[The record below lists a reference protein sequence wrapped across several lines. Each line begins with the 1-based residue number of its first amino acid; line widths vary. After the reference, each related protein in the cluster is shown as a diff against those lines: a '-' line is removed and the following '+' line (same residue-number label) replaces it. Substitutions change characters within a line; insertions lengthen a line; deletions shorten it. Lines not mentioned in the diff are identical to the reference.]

1 MPASMKTFRHAGL
14 ALLALPCALH
24 AADAVFR
31 DDFEVLQFRGLSAV
45 GMEMSY
51 LSFNQANGPVA
62 DTDYAVY
69 DTRVIDYFASKGVNA
84 IRILCTWEA
93 LQPSLYS
100 AVPYASV
107 SNYQDYF
114 DNYKRIVDYTTDVK
128 HIRVIIEPWGT
139 GADGNVGGG
148 RWHGTVIGPSPG
160 QVPPAAF
167 ADFWSKMAGNFKNNY
182 LVSYSLIGEPNNQST
197 KDWFSAAQAAV
208 TAIRNTG
215 STQWIFVPGTGYT
228 AASSWLDN
236 WYDTDA
242 APRSNAD
249 GWLNANGAGQPL
261 TDPLDRM
268 AVEVHTYLDCWEGG
282 IYDEITANTAARDH
296 VSVALDWAVANGLKI
311 YLGELGIYAGNAPIT
326 NPDPINACP
335 GGVLPAGAT
344 ASAAWADF
352 ISYFNANKGPFMGYS
367 WWAGGMPD
375 WWNDVHAAHFSI
387 SPTNNATFTGDT
399 VNMLMIQNDF

>member
-1 MPASMKTFRHAGL
+1 MPDSTKIFRRAGL
-14 ALLALPCALH
+14 ALLALPCVLH

-51 LSFNQANGPVA
+51 LNFDQANGPIA

-69 DTRVIDYFASKGVNA
+69 DTRVIDYFASKHVTA

-93 LQPSLYS
+93 LQPYLNSNI
-100 AVPYASV
+100 PYASV

-148 RWHGTVIGPSPG
+148 RWRGNVIGSA
-160 QVPPAAF
+160 QVPTAAF
-167 ADFWSKMAGNFKNNY
+167 ADFWGKMAGIFKDNY

-197 KDWFSAAQAAV
+197 TGWFSAAQAAI
-208 TAIRNTG
+208 TAIRGTG
-215 STQWIFVPGTGYT
+215 SAQQIFVPGNGYT
-228 AASSWLDN
+228 AASQWTNS

-242 APRSNAD
+242 VQVSNAD
-249 GWLNANGAGQPL
+249 GWLNANGPGAPL
-261 TDPLDRM
+261 SDPLGRM
-268 AVEVHTYLDCWEGG
+268 VVEVHSYVDCWEGG
-282 IYDEITANTAARDH
+282 IYDEITSNTAVRDH
-296 VSVALDWAVANGLKI
+296 VSVALDWAVAHGLKI
-311 YLGELGIYAGNAPIT
+311 YLGELGIYAGNAPIN
-326 NPDPINACP
+326 NPDPANACP
-335 GGVLPAGAT
+335 GGVLPVGAT

-352 ISYFNANKGPFMGYS
+352 INYFDANKGPFMGYS

-375 WWNDVHAAHFSI
+375 WWNDIHAAHFSI
-387 SPTNNATFTGDT
+387 SPTNDVNFTGDT
-399 VNMLMIQNDF
+399 ANMQMIQNDF